1 MEVILRLHWGMSV
14 GTYSG
19 GGDHTAEFNPE
30 VCLTYAYLKRNA
42 GWKWVQLVLTTQGD
56 PQVFWEWSDDD

>member
-1 MEVILRLHWGMSV
+1 MILRLHWGMSV

-19 GGDHTAEFNPE
+19 GGDHTVEFNPE
-30 VCLTYAYLKRNA
+30 TCLTYAYLKHKR
-42 GWKWVQLVLTTQGD
+42 GWKWVQLVLTTRGD